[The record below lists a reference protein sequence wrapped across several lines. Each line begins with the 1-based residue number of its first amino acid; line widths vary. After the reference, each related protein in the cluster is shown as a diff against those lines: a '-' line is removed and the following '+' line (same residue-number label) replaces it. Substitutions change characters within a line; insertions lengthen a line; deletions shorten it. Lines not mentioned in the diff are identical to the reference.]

1 MPKIQ
6 ENASNICFYLS
17 DWVFK
22 ISLDHSQLWPKNIN
36 LDSKNIMLRYDL
48 PSYPLT
54 WCPLSPSAETWVS
67 VSWSEYHPSSWRGV
81 CSRREAWSRGRT
93 RCRPDMKWKTWY
105 NGIFTRINNYLQQ
118 LQCFNNNNA
127 EFTGSPSLLR
137 RQSVVC
143 VVPQL
148 VQQRPSRR
156 ELGANM
162 EDIEHW
168 KSIWSGRE

>member
-1 MPKIQ
+1 M
-6 ENASNICFYLS
+6 
-17 DWVFK
+17 
-22 ISLDHSQLWPKNIN
+22 
-36 LDSKNIMLRYDL
+36 
-48 PSYPLT
+48 
-54 WCPLSPSAETWVS
+54 
-67 VSWSEYHPSSWRGV
+67 
-81 CSRREAWSRGRT
+81 
-93 RCRPDMKWKTWY
+93 
-105 NGIFTRINNYLQQ
+105 YLQQ
-118 LQCFNNNNA
+118 LQCFYNNNA

-168 KSIWSGRE
+168 KSIWSARE